1 VDTPSPSQGVGVK
14 RREGLS
20 NLEIEERA
28 EGEDVGEG
36 VVQGV
41 GVKECCGAVLEK
53 LGEEEEV
60 GDVVV
65 E

>member
-1 VDTPSPSQGVGVK
+1 MK

-60 GDVVV
+60 GDVLV